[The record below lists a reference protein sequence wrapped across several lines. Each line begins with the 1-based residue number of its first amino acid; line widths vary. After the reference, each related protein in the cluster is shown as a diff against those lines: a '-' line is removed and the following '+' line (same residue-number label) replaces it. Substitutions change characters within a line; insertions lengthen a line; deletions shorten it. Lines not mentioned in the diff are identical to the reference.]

1 MAQYDVLDN
10 LVLLQEVLIDRNPT
24 SPLPD
29 WQYFAGIDSQAM
41 AIQITRVDAGGL
53 GRNIIAYSHVG
64 VKTGPDYFPLV
75 LAGTRAEVHAE
86 VLVMYQRP
94 FIISQEFQAIYGDTL
109 LLVPQVWLAP
119 QFGRAFLRFY
129 AGEF

>member
-1 MAQYDVLDN
+1 MAQFDVLDN
-10 LVLLQEVLIDRNPT
+10 LVLLQELLVDRNPT

-29 WQYFAGIDSQAM
+29 WQYFDGIDAQAM
-41 AIQITRVDAGGL
+41 AIQVTRVDPGGL

-64 VKTGPDYFPLV
+64 VKTGPDYFPLI

-94 FIISQEFQAIYGDTL
+94 CIISQDFQAAYGDAL